1 MTLDALI
8 MLVGT
13 IVTITPFL
21 GLPLG
26 AERVILLVTGI
37 MVIGLGI
44 AVRRRK
50 PDTLP
55 EPQPHHHSSFV
66 ESAPHSHESTSET
79 SGEHDAS

>member
-13 IVTITPFL
+13 VVTITPFL

-26 AERVILLVTGI
+26 VEKVVFLIAGI
-37 MVIGLGI
+37 MTIGLGI

-55 EPQPHHHSSFV
+55 EPQSQHPGFV
-66 ESAPHSHESTSET
+66 ESAPHAHTHDQPTS
-79 SGEHDAS
+79 EHDAE